1 MILTCGHCIEC
12 CSPTPP
18 TDLPPLPPQAQ
29 ASRVIG
35 CLKVH
40 NNSSVY
46 YKDEWNNSGN
56 KMGLGASRMCSS
68 WYEYR
73 SLESSINIMPSPI
86 RQRRGLPCL
95 SLIQLPKKRTNVD
108 PKKHNKIQRLYVCGE
123 EVNASGKRYRPVE
136 METDSG
142 YHQHEQPQ
150 LRPLD
155 HNQYSHEHYQQ
166 QQYRTYGN
174 SRPAEYQR
182 PFMTGSKVGISYFLM
197 GMGSQMRHAQGK
209 WGRRSVSPP
218 SVLQVDSNL

>member
-1 MILTCGHCIEC
+1 
-12 CSPTPP
+12 
-18 TDLPPLPPQAQ
+18 
-29 ASRVIG
+29 
-35 CLKVH
+35 
-40 NNSSVY
+40 
-46 YKDEWNNSGN
+46 
-56 KMGLGASRMCSS
+56 MG
-68 WYEYR
+68 
-73 SLESSINIMPSPI
+73 
-86 RQRRGLPCL
+86 QRRGLPCL

-142 YHQHEQPQ
+142 YHH
-150 LRPLD
+150 
-155 HNQYSHEHYQQ
+155 QYSHEHYQQ

>member
-1 MILTCGHCIEC
+1 MG
-12 CSPTPP
+12 
-18 TDLPPLPPQAQ
+18 
-29 ASRVIG
+29 
-35 CLKVH
+35 
-40 NNSSVY
+40 SV
-46 YKDEWNNSGN
+46 DTFSQTV
-56 KMGLGASRMCSS
+56 
-68 WYEYR
+68 
-73 SLESSINIMPSPI
+73 MPSLHSSGWQRKHLDWEFKLANKESEPDEALVEGI
-86 RQRRGLPCL
+86 INATESFLRSSEVHRLLRRGLPCL

-174 SRPAEYQR
+174 S
-182 PFMTGSKVGISYFLM
+182 
-197 GMGSQMRHAQGK
+197 
-209 WGRRSVSPP
+209 
-218 SVLQVDSNL
+218 